1 MEELKDLEEMRNTAS
16 RRLDTYNKGKDFVL
30 PEIFK
35 ANVKDIG
42 GSQTTYNDYS
52 VIVKTS
58 GGLNIYLPNQWF
70 YIASYF
76 TDFYNELIR
85 YRTFALSAFTQDK
98 LKELKEKKLTV
109 NEKKAI
115 KGSTPIKKLG
125 LSEQSEDNLITFI
138 TDYSWWSGGKT
149 IDRQDFFNSP
159 ILNNAKLVNV
169 SQTYVADLCAFLADK
184 PQLVEAIIESAEAA
198 QKEYI
203 LPQTDFP
210 LQQIFYGA
218 PGTGK
223 SHIIKEKTEGE
234 SVIRTTF
241 HPDSDYSTFVGAYKP
256 TTKEVILRD
265 LAGHPIEENGETLK
279 EDKIVYEFVP
289 QAFLQAYVEA
299 WKYYFNASENEEPK
313 AQFLVIE
320 EINRGNCAQIFGD
333 LFQLLDRNTAGFSDY
348 PINADKDMEKQL
360 AKMFREFENQE
371 IPMADSINA
380 QYGKDVVSDVVLGKI
395 LLLPNNLYIWATM
408 NTSDQ
413 SLFPIDSAFKR
424 RWDWKYVPISDAKK
438 GWKIEVNGMLYDW
451 WQFLQKINDK
461 IEAATYSE
469 DKKLGYFF
477 CKAKGGIIDAETFVG
492 KVLFYLWNDVFKD
505 NSFDDDKTLF
515 TDEDGTP
522 LSYHKFYTVDDNGNA
537 KIAED
542 KVVLLLKNLGLMPVE
557 ESEIEETEE
566 EEDEDG
572 NTLSSG
578 KRNYDKF
585 SVNGKGSYG
594 KNLLASECMKE
605 YIRLNPEMP
614 VNDVYANWQKL
625 GNIVPHFVETKEV
638 YEARTDIKKLTVEI
652 PCGDSVIYV
661 EKNGYGNNGK
671 VDVLINAVNKQDWGI
686 KLARIEG

>member
-1 MEELKDLEEMRNTAS
+1 MRNTAS

-58 GGLNIYLPNQWF
+58 GGLNIYLPNQWL

-85 YRTFALSAFTQDK
+85 YRKVALSVFSPDK
-98 LKELKEKKLTV
+98 LKELKDNELSAEDKESIEKLD
-109 NEKKAI
+109 
-115 KGSTPIKKLG
+115 
-125 LSEQSEDNLITFI
+125 LSEQSKTYLIVFI

-149 IDRQDFFNSP
+149 VDRQDFFNSP
-159 ILNNAKLVNV
+159 ILNSSKLVNV

-184 PQLVEAIIESAEAA
+184 PELVEAIIESAEAA
-198 QKEYI
+198 QKENI

-210 LQQIFYGA
+210 LQQIYYGA

-223 SHIIKEKTEGE
+223 SHVVKAMTEGKK
-234 SVIRTTF
+234 VIRTTF

-256 TTKEVILRD
+256 TTGLLPICNELGQPIKIGENVLHKEQI
-265 LAGHPIEENGETLK
+265 A
-279 EDKIVYEFVP
+279 YEFVP
-289 QAFLQAYVEA
+289 QAFLQAYVKA
-299 WKYYFNASENEEPK
+299 WEFYAEASEDEEPK

-333 LFQLLDRNTAGFSDY
+333 LFQLLDRNAAGFSDY

-360 AKMFREFENQE
+360 AKMFNGMPP

-380 QYGKDVVSDVVLGKI
+380 LYGKDVVSDVVSGKI

-424 RWDWKYVPISDAKK
+424 RWDWQYMPISDAKK
-438 GWKIEVNGMLYDW
+438 GWQIEANGKRYDW

-477 CKAKGGIIDAETFVG
+477 CKAKDGIIDAETFVG

-542 KVVLLLKNLGLMPVE
+542 KVVLLLKNLGLLPVE
-557 ESEIEETEE
+557 ESEIEDTEE

-585 SVNGKGSYG
+585 SVNGNGSYG

-614 VNDVYANWQKL
+614 VNEVYANWQKL

-638 YEARTDIKKLTVEI
+638 YEARTDINKRTVEI

-661 EKNGYGNNGK
+661 EKNGYGNNGA
-671 VDVLINAVNKQDWGI
+671 VEALISAVNKQDWGI
-686 KLARIEG
+686 ILARIEG